1 MSLGFWG
8 SPHPGLWGFWE
19 PCQAPL
25 MLLLSCYPYLD
36 QRPCCSG
43 HPAPLDLG
51 PPRPCW
57 GMGVR
62 APPSLCPCRPAPTS
76 PHFQPVPG
84 PLRFRHM
91 SGEVTP
97 ASAGMSLGAAGP
109 LPSAIRLPASQ
120 RVTSRGLSLSFLSP
134 GRDRSSQG
142 CGCRFQTDG
151 GPQGAPQRAAAPC
164 FVLMWLAVYR
174 YSPLTCVGG
183 GLGTPPRADCWG
195 SRPRSATYQLC
206 GFG

>member
-1 MSLGFWG
+1 MPHVRFIFCCKVNAQNLSGRSIGSGCLKMSLGFWG

-25 MLLLSCYPYLD
+25 MLLPSCYPYLD

-43 HPAPLDLG
+43 HPASLDLG

-97 ASAGMSLGAAGP
+97 ANAGMSLGAAGP
-109 LPSAIRLPASQ
+109 LPSEIRLPHL
-120 RVTSRGLSLSFLSP
+120 RE
-134 GRDRSSQG
+134 
-142 CGCRFQTDG
+142 
-151 GPQGAPQRAAAPC
+151 
-164 FVLMWLAVYR
+164 
-174 YSPLTCVGG
+174 
-183 GLGTPPRADCWG
+183 
-195 SRPRSATYQLC
+195 
-206 GFG
+206 